1 MGLETPLAYCPCH
14 GPSQGEAT
22 PLSSLGVPSM
32 SLPSVA
38 IVVIQRE
45 RYSPTMTCLSRLM
58 SATSYP
64 FHLIYVDG
72 NSPKPTHQYLQRMAK
87 RHLNLKLIR
96 LERHLR
102 VNEARNFALAMLP
115 DVDYVV
121 FLDND
126 VLVEPGWLE
135 QLISCAEK
143 KQADVVIPLVLDGN
157 GHGLAKRIHIA
168 GLKMSLKT
176 KANGRQ
182 QLSQSQLLHRHP
194 LPKNPLHRKNVDGVE
209 AHCFLVRTAILK
221 AIKFDPLVDE
231 PFSYIDLSLQ
241 LKEQERRVLL
251 EPAAQV
257 TFLNPQLDPSFD
269 PTDLGLYQFRWSDRS
284 LRETTG
290 YLERKWNLCPHRS
303 GLGGVC
309 RWAVANRQLPLKRA
323 TNAPWRFLLKGSKLA
338 LCPDWLRAGLELHLQ
353 RKPIQLSTASH

>member
-1 MGLETPLAYCPCH
+1 
-14 GPSQGEAT
+14 
-22 PLSSLGVPSM
+22 M

-45 RYSPTMTCLSRLM
+45 RYSPTMSCLSRLI
-58 SATSYP
+58 STTRYP

-102 VNEARNFALAMLP
+102 VNEARNLALAMLP
-115 DVDYVV
+115 EVDYVV

-126 VLVEPGWLE
+126 ILVEPGWLE

-143 KQADVVIPLVLDGN
+143 KQADVVTPLVLEGDGQ
-157 GHGLAKRIHIA
+157 GPAKQIHIA
-168 GLKMSLKT
+168 GLKMSLKK

-182 QLSQSQLLHRHP
+182 QLCQGQLLHRQP
-194 LPKNPLHRKNVDGVE
+194 VPKHPLHRKSVDGVD
-209 AHCFLVRTAILK
+209 AHCFMIRTAILK
-221 AIKFDPLVDE
+221 AINFDPLVDE

-257 TFLNPQLDPSFD
+257 TFLNPQLDPSFT
-269 PTDLGLYQFRWSDRS
+269 PTDLALYQFRWSDRS
-284 LRETTG
+284 LKETMR

-303 GLGGVC
+303 GLGDVY
-309 RWAVANRQLPLKRA
+309 RWTIANRQLPLKRA
-323 TNAPWRFLLKGSKLA
+323 ATAPWRFLLKGSKLS
-338 LCPDWLRAGLELHLQ
+338 LCPEWLREGLELHLQ
-353 RKPIQLSTASH
+353 RNPIQLNALAGQ

>member
-1 MGLETPLAYCPCH
+1 
-14 GPSQGEAT
+14 
-22 PLSSLGVPSM
+22 M

-45 RYSPTMTCLSRLM
+45 RYSPTMACLSRLM

-72 NSPKPTHQYLQRMAK
+72 NSPKPIHQYLQRMAK
-87 RHLNLKLIR
+87 RHVNIKLIR

-102 VNEARNFALAMLP
+102 VNEARNFALSMLP
-115 DVDYVV
+115 DVDYVA

-143 KQADVVIPLVLDGN
+143 KQADVVTPLVLEGN
-157 GHGLAKRIHIA
+157 GQGPAQQIHIA
-168 GLKMSLKT
+168 GLKLNLLQ

-182 QLSQSQLLHRHP
+182 QLSQGQLLHRQPIPQH
-194 LPKNPLHRKNVDGVE
+194 PLHRKSVDGIE
-209 AHCFLVRTAILK
+209 GHCFLVRTGMLK

-269 PTDLGLYQFRWSDRS
+269 PTDLALYQFRWSDRS
-284 LRETTG
+284 LRETLR

-303 GLGGVC
+303 GLDAVC

-323 TNAPWRFLLKGSKLA
+323 AKAPWKLLLQGSKLS
-338 LCPDWLRAGLELHLQ
+338 LCPEWLREGLELHLQ
-353 RKPIQLSTASH
+353 RRPIRLSAMAGQ

>member
-1 MGLETPLAYCPCH
+1 
-14 GPSQGEAT
+14 
-22 PLSSLGVPSM
+22 M

-115 DVDYVV
+115 EVDYVV

-126 VLVEPGWLE
+126 ILVEPGWLE

-143 KQADVVIPLVLDGN
+143 KQADVVTPLILEGN
-157 GHGLAKRIHIA
+157 GHGVAQRIHIA
-168 GLKMSLKT
+168 GLKMSLTQKT
-176 KANGRQ
+176 NGRQ
-182 QLSQSQLLHRHP
+182 KFSQSQLLCRQP
-194 LPKNPLHRKNVDGVE
+194 VPKHPLHRKGVDGVE

-257 TFLNPQLDPSFD
+257 TFLNPQLDPSFT
-269 PTDLGLYQFRWSDRS
+269 PTDLALYQFRWSDRS
-284 LRETTG
+284 LKETMR

-303 GLGGVC
+303 GLNEIC
-309 RWAVANRQLPLKRA
+309 RWAVSNRQLPLQRA
-323 TNAPWRFLLKGSKLA
+323 AAAPWRLLLKGSKLG
-338 LCPDWLRAGLELHLQ
+338 LCPEWLRGGLELHLQ
-353 RKPIQLSTASH
+353 QRPIQLSA

>member
-1 MGLETPLAYCPCH
+1 
-14 GPSQGEAT
+14 
-22 PLSSLGVPSM
+22 M

-58 SATSYP
+58 SATRYP

-87 RHLNLKLIR
+87 RHINLKLIR

-102 VNEARNFALAMLP
+102 VNEARTFALAMLP
-115 DVDYVV
+115 EVDYVV

-126 VLVEPGWLE
+126 ILVEPGWLE

-143 KQADVVIPLVLDGN
+143 KQADVVTPLVLEGDGQ
-157 GHGLAKRIHIA
+157 GPAQQIHIA
-168 GLKMSLKT
+168 GLKISLKA

-182 QLSQSQLLHRHP
+182 QLCQDQLLHRQP
-194 LPKNPLHRKNVDGVE
+194 LPQHPLHRKSVDGIE
-209 AHCFLVRTAILK
+209 AHCFLIRTAILK

-231 PFSYIDLSLQ
+231 PFSHIDLSLQ
-241 LKEQERRVLL
+241 LKEQKRRVLL

-257 TFLNPQLDPSFD
+257 TFLNPQLDPSFN
-269 PTDLGLYQFRWSDRS
+269 PTDLALYRFRWSDRS
-284 LRETTG
+284 MRETVQ

-303 GLGGVC
+303 GLSGVC
-309 RWAVANRQLPLKRA
+309 RWAITNRQLPLKRA
-323 TNAPWRFLLKGSKLA
+323 TTAPWRLLLKGSKLA
-338 LCPDWLRAGLELHLQ
+338 LCPEWLREGLEQHLQ
-353 RKPIQLSTASH
+353 RHPIQLSTVPSH